1 MDNMIFAQSI
11 GRIRYLETKM
21 LDRSKIEALLD
32 SKNFTDCKNM
42 LVETVYGK
50 YLNMPSYEDGLRLA
64 IENLYKDMRAIVPVK
79 EIINTLS
86 VRYDAHNIKCIIK
99 GIITGIDTDNLLI
112 DAGTLSKI
120 EMKSRIKEKNYKKMP
135 DALKDC
141 IIKAFSAYE
150 NTHDPQMIDITAD
163 CAAYKYMLEIA
174 GKSGFDFMTDITKR
188 MIDVINIKSFVR
200 IKAQNRDIDVLE
212 KAFIDGG
219 YLKLELFTSFMNY
232 SMDKFAAK
240 IIYTEYSKWYEGGF
254 KDYLTTNDIGY
265 IEKYG
270 DNYLLDYLK
279 KAKFISFG
287 PEPIVAYIIAIE
299 NEIKIL
305 RIILTGKKNDVSE
318 DLIRE
323 RLRDIYV

>member
-11 GRIRYLETKM
+11 GRIRFLETKM
-21 LDRSKIEALLD
+21 LDAAKIEALLD

-42 LVETVYGK
+42 LLETTYGSFI
-50 YLNMPSYEDGLRLA
+50 NMPSYEDGLRLA

-79 EIINTLS
+79 EIIDVLS
-86 VRYDAHNIKCIIK
+86 ARYDVHNIKCIIK
-99 GIITGIDTDNLLI
+99 GIITGIDTDHLLI
-112 DAGTLSKI
+112 DAGTISKI
-120 EMKSRIKEKNYKKMP
+120 EMKSKIKEKNYKKMP
-135 DALKDC
+135 DILRDC
-141 IIKAFSAYE
+141 IIEAFSIYD
-150 NTHDPQMIDITAD
+150 NSHDPQLIDITLD
-163 CAAYKYMLEIA
+163 RAAYKYMLEIA
-174 GKSGFDFMTDITKR
+174 GTSGFDFMTDITKR
-188 MIDVINIKSFVR
+188 MIDILNIKSFVR
-200 IKAQNRDIDVLE
+200 IKSQNRDIDVLE

-219 YLKLELFTSFMNY
+219 YLKLELFAGFMNY